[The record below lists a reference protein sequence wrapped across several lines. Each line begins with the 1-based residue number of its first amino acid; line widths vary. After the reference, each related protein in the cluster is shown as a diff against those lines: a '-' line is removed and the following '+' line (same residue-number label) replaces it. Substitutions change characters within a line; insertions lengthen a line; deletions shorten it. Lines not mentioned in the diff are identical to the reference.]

1 MQMTDRPHI
10 APSSPGPAP
19 GSVPASEL
27 PAPGSARRR
36 QRSVGSQAEDADVRL
51 ALVAAAQR
59 QLAGSADGDIATRA
73 VCQEAGVTQPVL
85 YRLFGDKQGLL
96 DAVAEAGLER
106 YAQRKSDLEVSD
118 DPVADL
124 RAGWDD
130 HTAFA
135 LDNPA
140 LYRLMFAPRTGS
152 ASTVQRRIFALL
164 EATLTRCAAAG
175 ALTTTPRQAA
185 QLILAANTG
194 LALSLIAQ
202 PALFDDPELSRRTRE
217 ATLSTILNETG
228 AAATSRSVRDAARQ
242 LHAQLRL
249 EGTQQLEAV
258 EVALLNRWL
267 ERLDTTR

>member
-1 MQMTDRPHI
+1 MQMTDRPHV
-10 APSSPGPAP
+10 APFSPSPAP

-36 QRSVGSQAEDADVRL
+36 QRSVAGQTADADVRL
-51 ALVAAAQR
+51 ALLAAAQR

-96 DAVAEAGLER
+96 DSVAEAGLER
-106 YAQRKSDLEVSD
+106 YAQRKSNLEVTA

-135 LDNPA
+135 VDNPA
-140 LYRLMFAPRTGS
+140 LYRLMFTPHPGS
-152 ASTVQRRIFALL
+152 SSTVHQRIFALL
-164 EATLTRCAAAG
+164 TATLTRCAAVG

-185 QLILAANTG
+185 QLILPANIG
-194 LALSLIAQ
+194 LALSLIAR
-202 PALFDDPELSRRTRE
+202 PTLFDDPALSRRTRE
-217 ATLSTILNETG
+217 AVFAAVLDETG
-228 AAATSRSVRDAARQ
+228 AAARERSVRDAARQ
-242 LHAQLRL
+242 LHAQLLL
-249 EGTQQLEAV
+249 EDAPALEAV

-267 ERLDTTR
+267 ERLDTAR

>member
-1 MQMTDRPHI
+1 MQKTDRPSV
-10 APSSPGPAP
+10 ATSSPHPAP
-19 GSVPASEL
+19 APVPASEL
-27 PAPGSARRR
+27 LPAGSARRR
-36 QRSVGSQAEDADVRL
+36 QRSVASQAEDADVRL
-51 ALVAAAQR
+51 ALVTAAQR
-59 QLAGSADGDIATRA
+59 QLAASTDGDVATRA

-96 DAVAEAGLER
+96 DAVAEAALER
-106 YAQRKSDLEVSD
+106 YAQRKSDLEVTD

-135 LDNPA
+135 LGDPA
-140 LYRLMFAPRTGS
+140 LYRLMFAPRPGS
-152 ASTVQRRIFALL
+152 ASTVQQRIFALL

-185 QLILAANTG
+185 QLILPANIG

-217 ATLSTILNETG
+217 AVLATILDEAG
-228 AAATSRSVRDAARQ
+228 AAAATRSVRDAARQ
-242 LHAQLRL
+242 LHAQLL
-249 EGTQQLEAV
+249 LDGTPDLEAV

-267 ERLDTTR
+267 ERLDTTS